1 MTVSCVKHEVL
12 AQWQQHTTRLLIL
25 LKQRREKK
33 EVLIVV
39 FCLVL
44 FYFVLFFNVVSF
56 SVLMLVSERKWL
68 AWSLFV
74 TRLRL
79 SSQIQ
84 FPLFNLFSKYWLVYI
99 GYIFLIIYVFIWEN
113 ISIIDYWMNFVLGYF
128 LIRIQWLLSVKQ
140 TFPIVI
146 IWT

>member
-33 EVLIVV
+33 EVLFVV

-84 FPLFNLFSKYWLVYI
+84 FPLSNLFSKYWLVYI
-99 GYIFLIIYVFIWEN
+99 GYIFF
-113 ISIIDYWMNFVLGYF
+113 DYLCFYLREHFHY
-128 LIRIQWLLSVKQ
+128 WLLNELCFGLFFNQDSMAFVS
-140 TFPIVI
+140 
-146 IWT
+146 